1 MDPSALSTF
10 GENDTLTAAVGFDN
24 STGLGAPASSFV
36 DILAGALT
44 RP

>member
-1 MDPSALSTF
+1 MLSTF
-10 GENDTLTAAVGFDN
+10 GENDTLTAAVAIDN